1 MAAEEDFVLSFTG
14 EETDNLLKHTESM
27 KNQTTA
33 DDGETVQVYDT
44 NGVPHKVSKTEL
56 LKKSTLALPKLEDIS
71 SFVAINAAGN
81 AVGLM
86 TKEDIAKVLAELMP
100 VASNN
105 VKGLVAGS
113 SSNFANP
120 KRIYGSTDEVL
131 IGTSLVKGGYCSLL
145 IDIEFYNGSNNTLY
159 HVDAGK
165 SEGNLTANK
174 ICGVL
179 SNCTFRKDSSGKV
192 YVNGV
197 RDCMIAVVV
206 LSDSDSFSF

>member
-1 MAAEEDFVLSFTG
+1 MAEEDFVLSFTG

-71 SFVAINAAGN
+71 AFVAVNAAGN
-81 AVGLM
+81 AVGVM
-86 TKEDIAKVLAELMP
+86 TKEQVASVLAELMP

-120 KRIYGSTDEVL
+120 QRIYGSTDEVL

>member
-86 TKEDIAKVLAELMP
+86 TKEQVASVLA
-100 VASNN
+100 
-105 VKGLVAGS
+105 GLIDFPFKYRSRVDINTDANSLTESGFYAVYCYREDISSKHYPIQLGHIIVFRDGAG
-113 SSNFANP
+113 
-120 KRIYGSTDEVL
+120 GSVSQLAISDK
-131 IGTSLVKGGYCSLL
+131 GTSYTRMRWGL
-145 IDIEFYNGSNNTLY
+145 DNW
-159 HVDAGK
+159 
-165 SEGNLTANK
+165 SEW
-174 ICGVL
+174 IQL
-179 SNCTFRKDSSGKV
+179 S
-192 YVNGV
+192 
-197 RDCMIAVVV
+197 
-206 LSDSDSFSF
+206 